1 MPEIDRKLSE
11 GAQFAF
17 VDVGPV
23 AFREQEHE
31 HPRLL
36 DPAQHDC
43 APTVAVEA
51 LLPDVAA
58 EIDALTARQLAHCAA

>member
-11 GAQFAF
+11 DAQFAF
-17 VDVGPV
+17 VDVVPV
-23 AFREQEHE
+23 AFREQE

>member
-17 VDVGPV
+17 VDVVAV
-23 AFREQEHE
+23 AFREQE